1 MGDFNTILVDSQ
13 VSLDDAP
20 HEAARMISWLQRG
33 GIIGPAKVEEG
44 YRRGPDGSYAKVDV
58 NVYRPGAKFR
68 EASEGDG
75 PLKLSYNYLEVTTE
89 RTIFT
94 AGDNGI
100 GIYCTQC
107 DAEQTRLGDE
117 WNNAFQTWFDGHPEP
132 LTCIQ
137 CAQTAHLSEW
147 RFDPVFGFGNLGFRF
162 NNWSLLSSFL
172 QAFERELGR
181 PLTIVH
187 QHP

>member
-1 MGDFNTILVDSQ
+1 MGDFNTILVDSE

-20 HEAARMISWLQRG
+20 HEAARMISWLHGR
-33 GIIGPAKVEEG
+33 GIIGPAEVEQG
-44 YRRGPDGSYAKVDV
+44 DCRGPDGSYAKVAV
-58 NVYRPGAKFR
+58 NVYRPGPSFK
-68 EASEGDG
+68 EASEYDET
-75 PLKLSYNYLEVTTE
+75 LRLSHNYLEVTTQ

-100 GIYCTQC
+100 GIYCTRC
-107 DAEQTRLGDE
+107 DTEQTRLGDE
-117 WNNAFQTWFDGHPEP
+117 WNDAFQTWFDGHPEP
-132 LTCIQ
+132 LTCVR
-137 CAQTAHLSEW
+137 CGHVAQLSGW

-162 NNWSLLSSFL
+162 NNWFLSSSFV

-187 QHP
+187 EHP